1 MKKIDLLVGKW
12 NIKKKLNNRIII
24 SGKLRLKKINHQN
37 YNFFEETETCI
48 NNNLLNSFQ
57 NFKIFSNDKNID
69 FYFNTGVDKNKLYQ
83 SFNRKKKYS
92 FYYCNKDVYLMKLN
106 IFSNNFFNILT
117 KISGPKKNIFI
128 FANYYRTI

>member
-1 MKKIDLLVGKW
+1 LKKIDLLVGKW

-57 NFKIFSNDKNID
+57 NLKIFSNNKNVD
-69 FYFNTGVDKNKLYQ
+69 FYFNTGIDKNKLYQ